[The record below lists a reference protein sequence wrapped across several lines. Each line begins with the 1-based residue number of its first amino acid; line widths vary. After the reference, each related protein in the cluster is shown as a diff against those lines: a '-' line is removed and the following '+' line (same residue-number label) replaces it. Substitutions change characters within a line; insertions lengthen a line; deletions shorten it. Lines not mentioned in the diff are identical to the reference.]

1 MIRDMLLR
9 GKAAS
14 KVMARMTTLEKNDLL
29 AAIGASLEAHRDQ
42 IKEENRKDLEKGR
55 ASGLSEAMLD
65 RLTLT
70 DARID
75 GMIEGLGVIRDLK
88 DPVGEIVSGFKTAD
102 DLRVAKVRV
111 PIGLIAMIYESRPN
125 VTVDAAALALK
136 SGNAMILRGGK
147 EAIHS
152 NKALMAAIAAV
163 DTLPEGAVQLVP
175 STDRELVRDLVTAD
189 DLLDVI
195 IPRGGKGLKNAITS
209 MATVP
214 VIMTGMGLCH
224 LYVDATADE
233 DQALPIALNAKVQR
247 PGVCNAIE
255 TLLVHEK
262 IAPSFLPRVAQAMI
276 AEGVTL
282 TGCEKSRRYA
292 GEVDMAAADEDT
304 YDTEYL
310 ALGLSIKVVSS
321 VEEAIAHIDR
331 HGTKHSESIL
341 TRDVLAAEQFLNEV
355 DASTVYVNAST
366 RFTDGGVFGMGGEI
380 GISTQKLHARGPMGL
395 EALTTTKYQV
405 RGNGQIRK

>member
-1 MIRDMLLR
+1 MMREMLLK

-14 KVMARMTTLEKNDLL
+14 KVMARMTTVEKNELL
-29 AAIGASLEAHRDQ
+29 RAIGEALETHRDR
-42 IKEENRKDLEKGR
+42 IKEENEKDLAKGR
-55 ASGLSEAMLD
+55 ESGLSEAMLD

-88 DPVGEIVSGFKTAD
+88 DPVGDIVSGFKTGD
-102 DLRVAKVRV
+102 DLRVSKVRV

-152 NKALMAAIAAV
+152 NKALMAAIASV
-163 DTLPEGAVQLVP
+163 ETLPDGAVQLVA

-195 IPRGGKGLKNAITS
+195 IPRGGKGLKNAITN

-224 LYVDATADE
+224 LFVDATANVE
-233 DQALPIALNAKVQR
+233 EAVAIAINAKVQR

-255 TLLVHEK
+255 TLLVHEG
-262 IAPSFLPRVAQAMI
+262 IAPSFLPRVASAMK
-276 AEGVTL
+276 AEGVEM
-282 TGCEKSRRYA
+282 TGCEKSRRHT
-292 GEVDMAAADEDT
+292 GDVVMEAADEHT

-341 TRDVLAAEQFLNEV
+341 TRDVKSADRFLNEV

>member
-395 EALTTTKYQV
+395 EALTTTKYQI

>member
-1 MIRDMLLR
+1 MIREMLLK

-14 KVMARMTTLEKNDLL
+14 KVMARMTTQEKNDLL
-29 AAIGASLEAHRDQ
+29 EAIGRALEAHRGR
-42 IKEENRKDLEKGR
+42 IKEENEKDLAKGR

-88 DPVGEIVSGFKTAD
+88 DPVGDIVTGFKTGN
-102 DLRVAKVRV
+102 DLRVSKVRV

-125 VTVDAAALALK
+125 VTVDAAGLALK

-152 NKALMAAIAAV
+152 NKALMAAIESVEA
-163 DTLPEGAVQLVP
+163 LPAGAVQLVP

-233 DQALPIALNAKVQR
+233 AEAVAIALNAKVQR

-255 TLLVHEK
+255 TLLVHET
-262 IAPSFLPRVAQAMI
+262 IAPSFLPRVAAAMSG
-276 AEGVTL
+276 EGVKM
-282 TGCEKSRRYA
+282 TGCEKTRRHA
-292 GEVDMAAADEDT
+292 GDVAMEAADEGT

-310 ALGLSIKVVSS
+310 SLGLSIKVVTS
-321 VEEAIAHIDR
+321 VDEAIAHIDR

-341 TRDVLAAEQFLNEV
+341 TSDVKSAEQFLNEV

-366 RFTDGGVFGMGGEI
+366 RFTDGAVFGMGGEI